1 MKINEI
7 SYAEA
12 INELEEIVNK
22 MENEDIEVDELSDAV
37 KRAGI
42 LIRICREKLKVTE
55 EEVSGLLKE
64 ISEAETTAIDNNENE

>member
-1 MKINEI
+1 MKKNEI

>member
-1 MKINEI
+1 MKKNEI
-7 SYAEA
+7 SYADA

>member
-1 MKINEI
+1 MKKNEI

-12 INELEEIVNK
+12 LNELEEIVNK